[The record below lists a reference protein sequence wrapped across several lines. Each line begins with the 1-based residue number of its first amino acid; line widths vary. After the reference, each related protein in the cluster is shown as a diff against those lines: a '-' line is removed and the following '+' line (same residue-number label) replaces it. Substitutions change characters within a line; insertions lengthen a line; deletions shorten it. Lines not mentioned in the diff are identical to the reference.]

1 MYWHTDSIFKQTIML
16 ADKTGLR
23 KRDQASS
30 GGGKSKYTQE
40 DLVEMN
46 RMAGIELLRKLD
58 KQGLL
63 TEEEKA
69 DLIRQELK
77 LKNDGR

>member
-1 MYWHTDSIFKQTIML
+1 ML

-23 KRDQASS
+23 KRDQAPVSKV
-30 GGGKSKYTQE
+30 KSKYTQE
-40 DLVEMN
+40 DLSNSN
-46 RMAGIELLRKLD
+46 RMAGIDLLRKLD

-77 LKNDGR
+77 LNNNGR

>member
-1 MYWHTDSIFKQTIML
+1 ML

-23 KRDQASS
+23 KRDQAPVSKA
-30 GGGKSKYTQE
+30 KSKYTQE
-40 DLVEMN
+40 DLSNSN
-46 RMAGIELLRKLD
+46 RMAGIDLLRKLD

-77 LKNDGR
+77 LNNNGR